1 MERKYKITPKQQYDR
16 DGATVWHGRHND
28 NLARYRADGTY
39 DCGQPVPV
47 ADMAAVTEAVMR
59 VIATR
64 QTEILICGE
73 PEKRLTDAE
82 VAAIEATSAR
92 MREWQRTDI

>member
-1 MERKYKITPKQQYDR
+1 
-16 DGATVWHGRHND
+16 
-28 NLARYRADGTY
+28 
-39 DCGQPVPV
+39 
-47 ADMAAVTEAVMR
+47 MAAVTEAVMR